1 MDLASKGSTSAAIL
15 YNINNTCMVFDYI
28 VTPGNNNGQAVGAA
42 VNF

>member
-15 YNINNTCMVFDYI
+15 YINNTCMVFNYI